1 MQVIRTLGRGG
12 FGVVELVEDQFGNQ
26 FARKTF
32 SIHPQ
37 AQIPDE
43 LIDNARKRFIRE
55 AEVQSSINHP
65 NIVPVF
71 NVINTGDNPSYC
83 MPVALATLAE
93 DIKIHS
99 YIDNSGLSPIMDII
113 SALEELHTLAIYH
126 RDLKPQNVLRL
137 QNNNGVQFYAVSDFG
152 LIATDDTQIS
162 VLTTTGMQKGSDFY
176 TAPEIVKDLR
186 KASPGS
192 DIYSV
197 GCILHDIFGVGE
209 QRIPCQEI
217 DEDKS
222 NYSDILKFCTKAKVN
237 KRFRSVID
245 LREAIIEASVNQ
257 QPYSPS
263 TLQSFKFLHDDSYQR
278 TDEEWASFCE
288 YLDGADSNSKYEVYI
303 RLPLLRIEELIA
315 RNYELARDLGQKYA
329 EWTRDATLSFSNC
342 DGIANRLE
350 KFLNVNDI
358 SVKAEV
364 LLALLFMGT
373 SHNRW
378 YVERMLF
385 KHLSSNMEEALA
397 KRLCIELRVL
407 SQDACRAVDHL
418 ENSIGCSRSQ
428 FHPTIKST
436 LESICGK

>member
-152 LIATDDTQIS
+152 LLQQT
-162 VLTTTGMQKGSDFY
+162 
-176 TAPEIVKDLR
+176 
-186 KASPGS
+186 
-192 DIYSV
+192 
-197 GCILHDIFGVGE
+197 
-209 QRIPCQEI
+209 
-217 DEDKS
+217 
-222 NYSDILKFCTKAKVN
+222 ILK
-237 KRFRSVID
+237 
-245 LREAIIEASVNQ
+245 
-257 QPYSPS
+257 
-263 TLQSFKFLHDDSYQR
+263 
-278 TDEEWASFCE
+278 
-288 YLDGADSNSKYEVYI
+288 
-303 RLPLLRIEELIA
+303 
-315 RNYELARDLGQKYA
+315 
-329 EWTRDATLSFSNC
+329 
-342 DGIANRLE
+342 
-350 KFLNVNDI
+350 
-358 SVKAEV
+358 
-364 LLALLFMGT
+364 
-373 SHNRW
+373 
-378 YVERMLF
+378 
-385 KHLSSNMEEALA
+385 
-397 KRLCIELRVL
+397 
-407 SQDACRAVDHL
+407 SQY
-418 ENSIGCSRSQ
+418 
-428 FHPTIKST
+428 
-436 LESICGK
+436 